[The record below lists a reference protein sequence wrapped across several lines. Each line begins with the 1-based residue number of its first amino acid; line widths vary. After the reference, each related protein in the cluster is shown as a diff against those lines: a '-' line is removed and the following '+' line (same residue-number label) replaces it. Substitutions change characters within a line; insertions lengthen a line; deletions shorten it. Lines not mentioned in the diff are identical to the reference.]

1 MPAENQRQ
9 ADARRRHELAAAAV
23 AAEAAA
29 AQVQLDAFVA
39 RLTAA
44 SIDPEP
50 LQATLLNGSRVKT
63 DKVGWYLNAAQTLA
77 IGPDGTYYQLVTS
90 GGPLARFS
98 GVRIGPGTPTLVIGR
113 GGRDGETGELA
124 DFIDRAWAR
133 YAAE

>member
-50 LQATLLNGSRVKT
+50 LQATLLNGSRV
-63 DKVGWYLNAAQTLA
+63 
-77 IGPDGTYYQLVTS
+77 
-90 GGPLARFS
+90 
-98 GVRIGPGTPTLVIGR
+98 
-113 GGRDGETGELA
+113 
-124 DFIDRAWAR
+124 
-133 YAAE
+133 